1 MAHDSWGHAGG
12 LENMD
17 LVRSLVL
24 FLATFS
30 LEPWLSMHET
40 VYVGLQQKVTALEC
54 NYKHF

>member
-1 MAHDSWGHAGG
+1 MPVATRSIDFMAHDSWGHAGG

-24 FLATFS
+24 FLATCS

-40 VYVGLQQKVTALEC
+40 VYVG
-54 NYKHF
+54 